1 MGGRDMWLGAWSVR
15 ELSLTFSPTD
25 SRRVRG
31 LPFFHLQE
39 LLDHVP
45 TRLRS
50 TFFMYLSATCP
61 QGCRHFRV
69 KYHEWVHAL
78 RSLMQVYDQ
87 AKHYQ
92 RVSVQT
98 AAL

>member
-1 MGGRDMWLGAWSVR
+1 M
-15 ELSLTFSPTD
+15 SP
-25 SRRVRG
+25 
-31 LPFFHLQE
+31 FQ
-39 LLDHVP
+39 
-45 TRLRS
+45 
-50 TFFMYLSATCP
+50 
-61 QGCRHFRV
+61 V
-69 KYHEWVHAL
+69 KCHEWVHAL